1 MTKKRMVA
9 LILLSVVLLFSV
21 STGVNY
27 ISARQ
32 SEASNMTQR
41 MQLAYNCFTDNLEN
55 WESSFSSEKT
65 SIAVSNKY
73 CTYLE
78 LIMADLQYC
87 VGRDSFPYVV
97 GLINADREI
106 VASGKSTVSVIKYV
120 ENSGYNT
127 TRYIDLEAYL
137 TEEMKEQIAE
147 HQGAEIQFGVR
158 KDEQGKYVPTEI
170 CFYED
175 KSVAVSLNNGETQE
189 YWKYDINTTIRWNLY
204 GIGERSYER
213 KYYDELNSALED
225 FAKSEH
231 SFNGGGGFSDSD
243 ELVVYDGPVFIDGEK
258 YIFYYAAKYNLG
270 MRALESDFFKYLT
283 EQLAIMYLIVAVV
296 IIFVALKLYNK
307 SERLNESRKAFT
319 SAAAHEL
326 KTPLAVIQNQCEC
339 VLENIAPQKNEEYVR
354 SIHDEALRMNGIVS
368 SLLTFNRLTNADKVH
383 KEKCNL
389 SEIVKKEKEKYLSFA
404 EAKGVTLTKEIG
416 EDVFAE
422 CNREMFSMAIDNYLS
437 NAIKYA
443 TGEKEVKISIRK
455 NKDRFYLE
463 VSNTAEKIDE
473 ETERTMW
480 DVFSRKDKARNSADG
495 STGMGLPICKRIF
508 DLHGFSGGYEYRDG
522 AVVFEIRGKS
532 K

>member
-1 MTKKRMVA
+1 MTKKRMIV
-9 LILLSVVLLFSV
+9 LILLSVILLFSV

-27 ISARQ
+27 ISAWRN
-32 SEASNMTQR
+32 EANFMTQQI
-41 MQLAYNCFTDNLEN
+41 QLNYNCFTDNLEN
-55 WESSFSSEKT
+55 WESNFPSEKT
-65 SIAVSNKY
+65 SIAVSNKD

-78 LIMADLQYC
+78 LIMSDLQYC
-87 VGRDSFPYVV
+87 GGGNSFPYVV
-97 GLINADREI
+97 GLINAEQEI
-106 VASGKSTVSVIKYV
+106 VASGKSSVSVIKYV
-120 ENSGYNT
+120 KNSGYNT
-127 TRYIDLEAYL
+127 TRYVDLEAYL

-175 KSVAVSLNNGETQE
+175 KSVVISLNNGETQE
-189 YWKYDINTTIRWNLY
+189 YWKDDINTSIRWYLY
-204 GIGERSYER
+204 GVGERSYER
-213 KYYDELNSALED
+213 KYYDELNSALKE
-225 FAKSEH
+225 FAEKEH
-231 SFNGGGGFSDSD
+231 SFHSGGGFNDSD
-243 ELVVYDGPVFIDGEK
+243 EFVYDRPVIIGGEN

-283 EQLAIMYLIVAVV
+283 KQLAVMYLIVAAV
-296 IIFVALKLYNK
+296 IIFLALKLYNK
-307 SERLNESRKAFT
+307 SERLNESHKAFT

-389 SEIVKKEKEKYLSFA
+389 SEIVKTEKDKYLSFA
-404 EAKGVTLTKEIG
+404 EAKGVTVTEEIE

-422 CNREMFSMAIDNYLS
+422 CNRDMFSMAIDNYLS

-443 TGEKEVKISIRK
+443 TGEKQVKISLRK
-455 NKDRFYLE
+455 NEDRFYLE

-473 ETERTMW
+473 EIAKTMW

-508 DLHGFSGGYEYRDG
+508 DIHNFKGECKNADNGVIFS
-522 AVVFEIRGKS
+522 ITGKA
-532 K
+532 